1 MQNEK
6 GWKVDT
12 PGGFFIYGALFLVFF
27 VLSPFYAWGI
37 HDLLD
42 KFAPESKTRNSFS
55 FGDELVIVT
64 GIFLGLAAYNDISK
78 QMRKV
83 ARLTKA
89 VAECETLMDQF
100 STVVAT
106 SNLSASDKA
115 SIAVAAQSSTQKI
128 LISPKACILDC
139 ATLVIMCPV
148 FLIYEM
154 SQRRESDVQQII
166 QRFRPVNTTA
176 TESFHI
182 IRSIISD
189 ISGYTAISSGVMSI
203 FAARVLLL
211 QNARVILEGS
221 GDLCA
226 TIANNNVR
234 SAINEYE
241 NSLIET
247 GWWVISLVY
256 TILGVLYLF
265 LAPFLLWFGQG
276 WFMLYSYPVIFL
288 LVGGLTSYRW
298 FIGDVLT
305 NPREL
310 FIRPVYSRLKRIA
323 MKGDLLTANSVGYS
337 KALSESNIT

>member
-27 VLSPFYAWGI
+27 VASPFYAWGI

-55 FGDELVIVT
+55 FGDELVIIT

-78 QMRKV
+78 QMRKI
-83 ARLTKA
+83 ARLTRA

-100 STVVAT
+100 GTVVTASNLSVSDKANIVVAT
-106 SNLSASDKA
+106 
-115 SIAVAAQSSTQKI
+115 QSVNQKTM
-128 LISPKACILDC
+128 ISSRACIFDC
-139 ATLVIMCPV
+139 FTLIIMCPV

-154 SQRRESDVQQII
+154 NRRRESDVQQII
-166 QRFRPVNTTA
+166 HRFRPVNTTLM
-176 TESFHI
+176 ESFNI
-182 IRSIISD
+182 IRNTIHD
-189 ISGYTAISSGVMSI
+189 ISSYTTISSGVMSI

-211 QNARVILEGS
+211 QNAKVILEGS

-247 GWWVISLVY
+247 SWWVISLVY
-256 TILGVLYLF
+256 TILGVLYLL

-298 FIGDVLT
+298 YIGDVLT

-310 FIRPVYSRLKRIA
+310 FIRPVYNRIKSIA
-323 MKGDLLTANSVGYS
+323 TKGDFLTANSVGYS
-337 KALSESNIT
+337 RALNESNIT

>member
-27 VLSPFYAWGI
+27 VASPFYAWGI

-55 FGDELVIVT
+55 CGDELVIIT

-106 SNLSASDKA
+106 SNMFASEKPFISVA
-115 SIAVAAQSSTQKI
+115 SQSSSQKT
-128 LISPKACILDC
+128 LISPRSCIVDC

-154 SQRRESDVQQII
+154 SHRRESDVQQII
-166 QRFRPVNTTA
+166 QRFRPVNTTSV
-176 TESFHI
+176 ESFNI

-211 QNARVILEGS
+211 QNAKVILEGS

-226 TIANNNVR
+226 AIANNNVR

-298 FIGDVLT
+298 YIGDVLT

-310 FIRPVYSRLKRIA
+310 FIRPVYNRLKRIA

-337 KALSESNIT
+337 RALTESNIT